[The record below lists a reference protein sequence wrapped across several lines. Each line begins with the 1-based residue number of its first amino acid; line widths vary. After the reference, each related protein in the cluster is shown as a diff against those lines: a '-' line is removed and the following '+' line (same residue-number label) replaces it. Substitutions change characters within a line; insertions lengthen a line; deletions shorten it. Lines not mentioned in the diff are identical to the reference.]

1 MKRFIILLVALA
13 ALALALT
20 LAITSHDSATPKT
33 SQTQTSENN
42 TNPVIETIMS
52 RRSIRAYKDQ
62 AVPREILQ
70 QIAECGINAPNG
82 MNAQQWEVRI
92 VDNAEWIAAATKSY
106 VESVKGT
113 PSEKMVSGEGF
124 KNMFRNAPAVIFI
137 AHKPGRCTQVDC
149 GLMAGNMV
157 LAAKSLGLGTCCMM
171 GPLGFFSTPEGKDFL
186 SSMKLS
192 EGYELLL
199 CVGVGYPAEE
209 PAAKPRKK
217 EVIEFVE

>member
-1 MKRFIILLVALA
+1 MKKLFIAVMAL
-13 ALALALT
+13 
-20 LAITSHDSATPKT
+20 IMATGCCQKAE
-33 SQTQTSENN
+33 QVCQKECCEKEC
-42 TNPVIETIMS
+42 NPVIETIMS
-52 RRSIRAYKDQ
+52 RRSIRKYTDQ
-62 AVPREILQ
+62 AVPRELLN

-92 VDNAEWIAAATKSY
+92 VDNAEWIASATKSY

-157 LAAKSLGLGTCCMM
+157 LASKSLGLGTCCMM
-171 GPLGFFSTPEGKDFL
+171 GPLGFFSTPEGKEFL
-186 SSMKLS
+186 SSMNLS

-199 CVGVGYPAEE
+199 SVGVGYPDEE
-209 PAAKPRKK
+209 PAAKPRNK
-217 EVIEFVE
+217 EVIKFVE

>member
-20 LAITSHDSATPKT
+20 LAITSHDSSTPKT

-113 PSEKMVSGEGF
+113 PSEKMLSGEGF